1 MTPIWVNDYE
11 MEILCGYLG
20 ELLDR
25 DLPPAN
31 RKAFEKVYEQVIPE
45 VRDNTNYEMPLD
57 ITEELLEILESDN
70 VHQALEEL
78 VARRGYDETKVR

>member
-1 MTPIWVNDYE
+1 MIPCPRHEGAYDCTPFCDICFGNQEYE
-11 MEILCGYLG
+11 V
-20 ELLDR
+20 
-25 DLPPAN
+25 
-31 RKAFEKVYEQVIPE
+31 KA
-45 VRDNTNYEMPLD
+45 TGYEMPLD